1 VVTNLEVLVSII
13 TAVMGLIAVGAVPW
27 AFTLQRT
34 IGEIKGALDQ
44 HLKTT
49 EQHGVELSTM
59 HARLNEHERRLAVL
73 EYDASSD
80 VPRSH

>member
-1 VVTNLEVLVSII
+1 MSNSEVLVSIV
-13 TAVMGLIAVGAVPW
+13 TALMGLIAVGAVPW

-34 IGEIKGALDQ
+34 IGEIKGALEQ

-49 EQHGVELSTM
+49 EQHGVELTSV